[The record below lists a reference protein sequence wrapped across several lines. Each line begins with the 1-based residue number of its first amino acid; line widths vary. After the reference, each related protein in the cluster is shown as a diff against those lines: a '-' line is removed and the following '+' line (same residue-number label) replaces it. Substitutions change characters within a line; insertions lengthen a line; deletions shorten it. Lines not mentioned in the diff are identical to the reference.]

1 MNQYVNDF
9 NETTLLYY
17 HELKKYK
24 PITRA
29 RERKLL
35 KRCKKGNLK
44 AKNEIVESNLRFVF
58 DIAKRYTGRGVPI
71 LDLVSEGNMGL
82 LKAIDKFD
90 ESKNVKFITYAV
102 WWIRQA
108 MLEAIHKNKLINYIE
123 TEQDPSSTNCLKAV
137 KYYDYDENEDDNDS
151 VEEECDNRTYE
162 SNEYKAKLVSKL
174 MGKLS
179 DKERDI
185 VESYY
190 GIDGK
195 KEKTLN
201 EIGKKYGLTSERIR
215 QIKEKTMKKLRTEI
229 MLDSNW
235 EEIQF

>member
-44 AKNEIVESNLRFVF
+44 AKNEIIESNLRFVF

-108 MLEAIHKNKLINYIE
+108 MLEAIHKNKLINFIE
-123 TEQDPSSTNCLKAV
+123 TEQDPSSTNCLKAD

-151 VEEECDNRTYE
+151 VEEEYDNRAYE

-229 MLDSNW
+229 MLDSNF